1 MPNISSIIIDACNI
15 WLYNLVPSILPFYI
29 ISDLLI
35 NYGFIDILKV
45 ILEKPFNKIFKL
57 NGNSI
62 FVIIFSMLTGFPSG
76 AKYISDLLKENLI
89 SLEEANKIIKFCHF
103 SNPLFIINIIG
114 VNILGNKLLG
124 YFILISHFLS
134 NFIIALIYRK
144 NSVKNVT
151 KRTFNQEK
159 FSKIFTKSIINA
171 SNALLIILGN
181 IITFNNLIKILF
193 KYFNFGISKYI
204 ISLIIEITSGLFS
217 LKNLSINIYIKAL
230 IITSTISFGGLCIHS
245 QVYGILSETKINYKN
260 YLIGRILQA
269 LIAPVILLLILFFY
283 RV

>member
-159 FSKIFTKSIINA
+159 FSKIFTKSIISA

-181 IITFNNLIKILF
+181 IITFKILIKILF